1 MRITSSAF
9 SLACVVAVVA
19 ALLPLVLPSTALAT
33 ECLIFAMAALG
44 CNLLLGR
51 VGLLSFGQAIF
62 FGAGSYCAGIL
73 LLRYN
78 VGLVAALAAAVA
90 LAGLLG
96 AVIGVVATQRHGVYF
111 IMLTLALS
119 QMAFFLCYAASDVT
133 GGDNGLLNVP
143 RPDLSVFGHQ
153 LVPFAQPLHFY
164 GFVALIC
171 VAVFFLFGRL
181 VASPFGA
188 TLEAIR
194 DNEDRAIAIGYDV
207 RRYKILSLVLS
218 AAVTGL
224 AGALYAM
231 ALKFVP
237 LANVDLAMSE
247 RIIVMTILGGTG
259 TLFGSVLGSIA
270 VVVLGYVLSEIWARW
285 QILLGAVL
293 VVVAFGLR
301 GGLASLLD
309 PLLRRVHSD
318 GDAQR
323 AALASPQGGTPR

>member
-1 MRITSSAF
+1 MPTPVG
-9 SLACVVAVVA
+9 LALAVAAVAVV
-19 ALLPLVLPSTALAT
+19 LPLALPSAALAT

-73 LLRYN
+73 LIRYD
-78 VGLVAALAAAVA
+78 VGLIAALAAAVV

-96 AVIGVVATQRHGVYF
+96 AAIDVIATQRHGIYF
-111 IMLTLALS
+111 IMLTLALT
-119 QMAFFLCYAASDVT
+119 QMAFFLCYAASDLT

-143 RPDLSVFGHQ
+143 RPDLSVLGHP
-153 LVPFAQPLHFY
+153 LVSFAQPLQFY
-164 GFVALIC
+164 AFVAVVC
-171 VAVFFLFGRL
+171 VGVFFLFARL
-181 VASPFGA
+181 VDSPFGA
-188 TLEAIR
+188 TLVAIR

-259 TLFGSVLGSIA
+259 TLFGPMLGSVA
-270 VVVLGYVLSEIWARW
+270 VVVLSYVLSDIWARW
-285 QILLGAVL
+285 QIVLGALLVL
-293 VVVAFGLR
+293 VAFGLR
-301 GGLASLLD
+301 GGLSSLLD
-309 PLLRRVHSD
+309 PLFRKRS
-318 GDAQR
+318 GEGEAQP
-323 AALASPQGGTPR
+323 AALAGSRGGAQQ

>member
-1 MRITSSAF
+1 MTSSALG
-9 SLACVVAVVA
+9 LALAVA
-19 ALLPLVLPSTALAT
+19 AVAAVLPLVLPSAALAT
-33 ECLIFAMAALG
+33 ECLIFALAALG

-73 LLRYN
+73 LIRFN
-78 VGLVAALAAAVA
+78 VGVVPALAAAVV
-90 LAGLLG
+90 LAALLG
-96 AVIGVVATQRHGVYF
+96 AAIGVIATQRHGVYF

-119 QMAFFLCYAASDVT
+119 QMAFFLCYAASDLT

-143 RPDLSVFGHQ
+143 RPDLSVLGYR
-153 LVPFAQPLHFY
+153 LVSFAQPLHFY
-164 GFVALIC
+164 AFVALIC
-171 VAVFFLFGRL
+171 VAVFFVFGRL

-207 RRYKILSLVLS
+207 RRYKVLSLVLS

-259 TLFGSVLGSIA
+259 TLFGPVLGSIA

-293 VVVAFGLR
+293 VLVAFGLR

-309 PLLRRVHSD
+309 PVLRRWRRD
-318 GDAQR
+318 GDAPR
-323 AALASPQGGTPR
+323 PALAGPQGGARP

>member
-1 MRITSSAF
+1 MSSAPG
-9 SLACVVAVVA
+9 LAVAVAAVA
-19 ALLPLVLPSTALAT
+19 VLLPMVLPSTALAT

-73 LLRYN
+73 LIRYN
-78 VGLVAALAAAVA
+78 VGVVGALAAAVV

-96 AVIGVVATQRHGVYF
+96 AAIGIVATQRHGIYF

-119 QMAFFLCYAASDVT
+119 QMAFFLCYAASDLT

-143 RPDLSVFGHQ
+143 RPDLSVFGHP
-153 LVPFAQPLHFY
+153 LVSFAQPLHFY
-164 GFVALIC
+164 GFVALMC
-171 VAVFFLFGRL
+171 VTTFFLFGRL
-181 VASPFGA
+181 VDSPFGA

-207 RRYKILSLVLS
+207 RRYKVLSLALA

-259 TLFGSVLGSIA
+259 TLFGPVLGSIA
-270 VVVLGYVLSEIWARW
+270 IVVLGYVLSEIWARW

-293 VVVAFGLR
+293 VLVAFGLR

-309 PLLRRVHSD
+309 PLTRRLRGARE
-318 GDAQR
+318 AQR
-323 AALASPQGGTPR
+323 AALARSQGGTPR